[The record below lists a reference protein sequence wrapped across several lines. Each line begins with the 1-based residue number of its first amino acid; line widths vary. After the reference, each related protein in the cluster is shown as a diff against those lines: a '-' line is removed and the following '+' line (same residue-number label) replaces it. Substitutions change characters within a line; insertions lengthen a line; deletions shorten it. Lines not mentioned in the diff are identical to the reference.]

1 MNDTVKVNTTVK
13 RTTKAELL
21 EQNNKLLD
29 RLSDASRRQGSLF
42 KEINDKTTALESL
55 IKEIDNKN
63 NTIIA
68 LAAVIAILIGV
79 AIFEVLLYSKYY
91 L

>member
-1 MNDTVKVNTTVK
+1 MNDTVKVNTAIK
-13 RTTKAELL
+13 RITKAELL
-21 EQNNKLLD
+21 EQNTKLLD
-29 RLSDASRRQGSLF
+29 RLSDASRRQASLF

-63 NTIIA
+63 NTIIT
-68 LAAVIAILIGV
+68 LAAVIAILIGI

>member
-21 EQNNKLLD
+21 EQNNTLLN
-29 RLSDASRRQGSLF
+29 RLSDASRKQASLF

-55 IKEIDNKN
+55 IKEIGNKD
-63 NTIIA
+63 NTIIT
-68 LAAVIAILIGV
+68 LAAVIAILIGID
-79 AIFEVLLYSKYY
+79 IFEVFS
-91 L
+91 

>member
-29 RLSDASRRQGSLF
+29 RLSDASRKQASLF
-42 KEINDKTTALESL
+42 KEINDKTAAIDSL
-55 IKEIDNKN
+55 LKEIGNKD

-68 LAAVIAILIGV
+68 LAAVIAILIGI